1 MEMDP
6 LLLKASAGFAL
17 VLAAAAWMPS
27 PDTGSPTQAPSQA
40 QADAES
46 DGIDVALQD
55 FESVRTSGSAVDRCT
70 RAHAVALAY
79 LRAEDRAGYQTW
91 ETLGE
96 QNCAAAGFQAES
108 ETAALPHVQG
118 LSSSTSGSSIVVPR
132 GGGT

>member
-27 PDTGSPTQAPSQA
+27 PDPEAPPQA
-40 QADAES
+40 QGDIES
-46 DGIDVALQD
+46 QGINVALQD
-55 FESVRTSGSAVDRCT
+55 YESVRTSGSAVDRCT

-96 QNCAAAGFQAES
+96 QNCAAAGFQAGS

-118 LSSSTSGSSIVVPR
+118 LSSSTSGSPIVVPR